1 MTGRTRD
8 PGSMSDSQEPTDPNR
23 APHTDRCLVSP
34 LDLASEL
41 SGLVPRAIE
50 RGRGQIKLAQ
60 ALGRLVVE
68 HSPLGALPAL
78 RQPPVDTPPRPVA
91 PTPATPPAAA
101 PPSSETIAGAT
112 DESATPP
119 APAPEPTVPVDD
131 LALPDYDSLSAS
143 QVIPRLQGL
152 DPGELEDL
160 RRYEVAGRSRRT
172 ILNKIA
178 QLQSSS

>member
-1 MTGRTRD
+1 
-8 PGSMSDSQEPTDPNR
+8 MSDSEEPTDANR
-23 APHTDRCLVSP
+23 EPHADRCLVSP

-68 HSPLGALPAL
+68 HSPLGTLPAL
-78 RQPPVDTPPRPVA
+78 RQPPVDAPPARPAAPRPA
-91 PTPATPPAAA
+91 TAPATAPPAA
-101 PPSSETIAGAT
+101 ETIASGP
-112 DESATPP
+112 DETAAPTASALEP
-119 APAPEPTVPVDD
+119 AVSVDD

-160 RRYEVAGRSRRT
+160 RRYEAAGRSRRT
-172 ILNKIA
+172 ILNKID

>member
-1 MTGRTRD
+1 
-8 PGSMSDSQEPTDPNR
+8 MSDSEEPTNGNR
-23 APHTDRCLVSP
+23 EPHADRCLVSP

-50 RGRGQIKLAQ
+50 RGRGQIKLAR

-68 HSPLGALPAL
+68 HSPLGPLPAL
-78 RQPPVDTPPRPVA
+78 RQPPVDAPPARPA
-91 PTPATPPAAA
+91 AATPATPPAAVSPA
-101 PPSSETIAGAT
+101 SGTIAGAP
-112 DESATPP
+112 DETAAPSAS
-119 APAPEPTVPVDD
+119 ALEPTVPVDD

-160 RRYEVAGRSRRT
+160 RRYEAAGRSRRT

-178 QLQSSS
+178 QLQSPS